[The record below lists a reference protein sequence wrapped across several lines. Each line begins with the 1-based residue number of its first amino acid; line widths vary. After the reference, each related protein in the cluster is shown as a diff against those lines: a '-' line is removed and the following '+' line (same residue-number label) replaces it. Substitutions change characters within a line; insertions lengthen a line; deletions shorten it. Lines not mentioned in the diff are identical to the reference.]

1 MGPHEDDM
9 DVQRQR
15 LGAWLEAWELE
26 QRLESADAPPDYPA
40 AAPAPLA
47 YTLGGRLPEAGPSAG
62 RLHPESLNTGDI
74 ILLPP
79 DNEAT
84 RARPVYVA
92 LAGELHGGAW
102 LAVPFGRF
110 PVPALP
116 GELATGRA
124 AAPLQVLC
132 VWNRAP
138 VAATRLLSGWQVGRL
153 NEREQRWLRQLLDL
167 PPGHNPGKS
176 LVRRLGPPLVHP
188 LDPRHDYIEEER
200 MLWQEMETDLYCG
213 ENTTPYNITD
223 NTDTL
228 PLAAEEVDDTYQED
242 KG

>member
-26 QRLESADAPPDYPA
+26 QRLESADDPPDYPA

-92 LAGELHGGAW
+92 LAGELQSGAW

-132 VWNRAP
+132 VWNHAP
-138 VAATRLLSGWQVGRL
+138 IAAERLARGWQVGRL
-153 NEREQRWLRQLLDL
+153 CAREQRWLRQLLDL
-167 PPGHNPGKS
+167 PPGRAPRKP
-176 LVRRLGPPLVHP
+176 LAQRLGPPLVHP
-188 LDPRHDYIEEER
+188 LDPRHDYIEQER
-200 MLWQEMETDLYCG
+200 MLWLAGDEPSRCG
-213 ENTTPYNITD
+213 ESTVPCTADD
-223 NTDTL
+223 NGTL
-228 PLAAEEVDDTYQED
+228 PLAADEVDDTYQED
-242 KG
+242 HEG

>member
-1 MGPHEDDM
+1 MKPHEADIGL
-9 DVQRQR
+9 QRQR
-15 LGAWLEAWELE
+15 LGAWLEAWQLQ
-26 QRLESADAPPDYPA
+26 QRLETLADPPEPPSPPEPQAYLPGSRSPEGTSPA
-40 AAPAPLA
+40 SRVHP
-47 YTLGGRLPEAGPSAG
+47 GRLLAGA
-62 RLHPESLNTGDI
+62 I

-92 LAGELHGGAW
+92 QTEAVNGDSW
-102 LAVPFGRF
+102 LVVPFGRF
-110 PVPALP
+110 PFPALP

-153 NEREQRWLRQLLDL
+153 NEREQRWLRQLLGL